1 MIDEQLLRER
11 FTRDAVPVRLGNLA
25 SSVKR
30 LGYFI
35 HKAKHEDARQ
45 QLFAECRLFIEWTLA
60 DAEVEIAEALAE
72 LQADLMVWKHG
83 YMMRGKDESWRNEV
97 HQTCAQWSQRLL
109 ELSGLLNVK
118 TEEQSS

>member
-1 MIDEQLLRER
+1 MIDEQSLKER

-35 HKAKHEDARQ
+35 LKAKAGNALQ
-45 QLFAECRLFIEWTLA
+45 QLFAECRLFIAWTLPEV
-60 DAEVEIAEALAE
+60 EVEIAEALAE

-83 YMMRGKDESWRNEV
+83 YMMHGKDESWRNEV

-109 ELSGLLNVK
+109 ELSGLLNRK
-118 TEEQSS
+118 PETAPQ